1 MNGVLREFAAPF
13 VVPGP
18 SGVAIRTRLRRLTA
32 ADEEVLRRV
41 GAHLGTLACRDLKAR
56 CHDGLGHDAKAWAV
70 RKRELTPLSSARWA
84 GAITKAT
91 HEQWA
96 LARRSALAHL

>member
-1 MNGVLREFAAPF
+1 MDEGLRKLAAPF

-18 SGVAIRTRLRRLTA
+18 SGVAIRTRLGQLTA

-56 CHDGLGHDAKAWAV
+56 CHDGPGHDA
-70 RKRELTPLSSARWA
+70 
-84 GAITKAT
+84 
-91 HEQWA
+91 
-96 LARRSALAHL
+96 